1 MSTTHAPLTKN
12 YVNQHN
18 CKLVSITLPNVGSQ
32 GLILS
37 EQDDGK
43 SIIIEEVIPQSQA
56 EKCGV
61 LAGDVP
67 ILLLNNLSSSSIS
80 SVCRVHKISYETFLR
95 RARVERPFIFSV
107 LRDTTDKSSDMNQ
120 SSIKKGAPSHEK
132 LDGAC
137 ETTNIMVHENMAIND
152 ANIDLMEDYL
162 ANTYGG
168 SAAVDDTSAQL
179 AAAVTTQKFT
189 NFTSHVSDTPAARV
203 SSITTN
209 NNSITPGSSM
219 KMPNQTLL
227 RDNITPPQ
235 RFVARPSNFGIRD
248 DNMAEDKELG
258 TNVSFYGEQQTPSHG
273 PLTSDRPLIH
283 TNNQKITTH
292 MTNEKQRLDQMVLES
307 SLAELSNMPSDD
319 IDTSLMDIETDKDED
334 LSAGISQS
342 LSPEYRGE
350 KQAEMSMSN
359 IVQPGP
365 HDVLIGRGG
374 GTNHNPGN
382 KRFRQLVC
390 TRKDEYKSAERSQ
403 KPIIAQEIVTAWR
416 AQVPPG
422 RFLKQNESTM
432 LWYDIGNVEAKEK
445 IKQKLRDSNND
456 DRDDSGKWIPPRS
469 RTNNLLEEED
479 QYEPAD
485 KNLGKTEND
494 DEKQPPVSVTAAS
507 METSFSQ
514 NGFELPPEDDIVRQQ
529 EKEGRPKSNVRRTVP
544 SEKAHNGPPRFTSRP
559 PRWNDHEVSALAK
572 VYGFVL
578 VDV

>member
-1 MSTTHAPLTKN
+1 
-12 YVNQHN
+12 
-18 CKLVSITLPNVGSQ
+18 
-32 GLILS
+32 
-37 EQDDGK
+37 
-43 SIIIEEVIPQSQA
+43 
-56 EKCGV
+56 
-61 LAGDVP
+61 
-67 ILLLNNLSSSSIS
+67 LSSN
-80 SVCRVHKISYETFLR
+80 E
-95 RARVERPFIFSV
+95 
-107 LRDTTDKSSDMNQ
+107 
-120 SSIKKGAPSHEK
+120 
-132 LDGAC
+132 
-137 ETTNIMVHENMAIND
+137 
-152 ANIDLMEDYL
+152 
-162 ANTYGG
+162 
-168 SAAVDDTSAQL
+168 
-179 AAAVTTQKFT
+179 
-189 NFTSHVSDTPAARV
+189 
-203 SSITTN
+203 
-209 NNSITPGSSM
+209 
-219 KMPNQTLL
+219 
-227 RDNITPPQ
+227 
-235 RFVARPSNFGIRD
+235 
-248 DNMAEDKELG
+248 
-258 TNVSFYGEQQTPSHG
+258 
-273 PLTSDRPLIH
+273 PLIH
-283 TNNQKITTH
+283 TYNDQKITTH
-292 MTNEKQRLDQMVLES
+292 IPNNDKQGLDQTVVES
-307 SLAELSNMPSDD
+307 SLAELSDMPSDE
-319 IDTSLMDIETDKDED
+319 IDDSLMDTETDKEKD
-334 LSAGISQS
+334 LSACTSKY
-342 LSPEYRGE
+342 LSHPQYEGE

-359 IVQPGP
+359 IVRPGP

-529 EKEGRPKSNVRRTVP
+529 EKEGGPKSNVRRTVP

>member
-1 MSTTHAPLTKN
+1 MMSNVTAEGGPSPAAENKMSTTHAPLTKN

-18 CKLVSITLPNVGSQ
+18 CKLVSITLPNVGAQ

-61 LAGDVP
+61 LTGDVP

-80 SVCRVHKISYETFLR
+80 SVCRVHKISYETFLQ
-95 RARVERPFIFSV
+95 RARDERPFVFSV
-107 LRDTTDKSSDMNQ
+107 LRDTNDKSGSDISLNQ
-120 SSIKKGAPSHEK
+120 SSIKEGAPSREK

-137 ETTNIMVHENMAIND
+137 EPSTKKDIDMVHEGSIND
-152 ANIDLMEDYL
+152 ANIDMMEDYL

-168 SAAVDDTSAQL
+168 TAAVDDTSAQL

-219 KMPNQTLL
+219 KIPKKSSL

-235 RFVARPSNFGIRD
+235 RFVARPSNFGISRD
-248 DNMAEDKELG
+248 DKDGDKELEKNECPD
-258 TNVSFYGEQQTPSHG
+258 NVSNKQGTATAYGEQKTPSHG
-273 PLTSDRPLIH
+273 PSSDKPLIH
-283 TNNQKITTH
+283 TYNNQKTTTH
-292 MTNEKQRLDQMVLES
+292 LPNNDKQRLDQVVLES
-307 SLAELSNMPSDD
+307 SLAEQPSD
-319 IDTSLMDIETDKDED
+319 E
-334 LSAGISQS
+334 
-342 LSPEYRGE
+342 
-350 KQAEMSMSN
+350 N
-359 IVQPGP
+359 IVRPGP